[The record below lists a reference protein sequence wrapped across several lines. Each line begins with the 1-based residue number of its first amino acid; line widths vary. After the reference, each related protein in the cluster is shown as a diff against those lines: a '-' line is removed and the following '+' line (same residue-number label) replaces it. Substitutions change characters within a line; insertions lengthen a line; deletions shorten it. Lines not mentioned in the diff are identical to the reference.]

1 MMPPCVLQHSSV
13 TAEHSGSL
21 ACWFRGSLGCTKY
34 SEVVTPVLGSCQLG
48 RQQFPVQANDLT
60 HEAIC
65 THEVSRDDVGALR
78 APPRLLCTYPLG
90 HEREAAT
97 SHLLQGVHWV
107 QEDVA
112 QVLSDV
118 DASNEQ
124 TTWGLTLYYMTD
136 GAMSQGSP
144 HHTAT

>member
-1 MMPPCVLQHSSV
+1 M
-13 TAEHSGSL
+13 
-21 ACWFRGSLGCTKY
+21 
-34 SEVVTPVLGSCQLG
+34 TPVLGACQLG

-65 THEVSRDDVGALR
+65 AHEVARNDVGALR
-78 APPRLLCTYPLG
+78 ALPRLLCTHPLG
-90 HEREAAT
+90 HEWEAAT
-97 SHLLQGVHWV
+97 RHLLQGVHWV

-118 DASNEQ
+118 DTSNEQ
-124 TTWGLTLYYMTD
+124 TTWGVTLCYMTD